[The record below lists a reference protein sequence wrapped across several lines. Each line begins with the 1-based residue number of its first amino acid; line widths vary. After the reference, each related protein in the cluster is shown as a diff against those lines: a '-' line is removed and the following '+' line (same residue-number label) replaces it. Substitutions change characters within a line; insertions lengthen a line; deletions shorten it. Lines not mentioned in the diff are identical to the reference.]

1 MNTRSLAVIAVLI
14 FFSFAP
20 SALATP
26 CGVGGTCQYLYCSSN
41 TTAVAG
47 SSDCNWAVGQLCC
60 APSVQQN
67 PGNIVVPGNGQVV
80 SSPTQLTP
88 ASTPTTPAPGAQTQP
103 SVNNTAPAQSQ
114 SSVNNTGTN
123 VTLINPLGAGTSL
136 TTLLNSV
143 LKFVVQIGAV
153 IVILMLVY
161 VGFKFVVAQGNP
173 AKIEEA
179 RRMLLW
185 TIVGALILLGAQVIA
200 IGICETTNAL
210 STGGS
215 VISCAF

>member
-1 MNTRSLAVIAVLI
+1 MC
-14 FFSFAP
+14 AP
-20 SALATP
+20 NATNGLTLE
-26 CGVGGTCQYLYCSSN
+26 CVVY
-41 TTAVAG
+41 V
-47 SSDCNWAVGQLCC
+47 
-60 APSVQQN
+60 PSVQ
-67 PGNIVVPGNGQVV
+67 
-80 SSPTQLTP
+80 PT
-88 ASTPTTPAPGAQTQP
+88 SPTTPVSTPPPTTP
-103 SVNNTAPAQSQ
+103 VYTPPTTPVNTG
-114 SSVNNTGTN
+114 GTN